1 MFTRV
6 SSVILWDFVTFTHIW
21 PWLYKSSRYNKSE
34 NIYEATEIQ
43 TEKVLIDLDE
53 IKLNHIIEHQKMKL
67 PYASGL
73 DEWEYIKST
82 ALAEKS
88 HMKHSQDLIF
98 MVL

>member
-1 MFTRV
+1 MSYFET
-6 SSVILWDFVTFTHIW
+6 LWHLPIVDRDYTKAADI
-21 PWLYKSSRYNKSE
+21 PKEK

-43 TEKVLIDLDE
+43 SEKVPIDLDE
-53 IKLNHIIEHQKMKL
+53 IKLNHINKHQKTKL

-73 DEWEYIKST
+73 DEWEYMKST

-88 HMKHSQDLIF
+88 HVKHSQDLIF